1 MLNSAFIFSFLVAT
15 AISLLYSR
23 SNFRPGGKL
32 AALIRFRMRHV
43 TRMPMRSNDFESEL
57 SFRNTEIAFGNKVVE
72 IGKKTRLCCSP
83 VGGTER
89 RVGDERD

>member
-1 MLNSAFIFSFLVAT
+1 LKA
-15 AISLLYSR
+15 
-23 SNFRPGGKL
+23 
-32 AALIRFRMRHV
+32 
-43 TRMPMRSNDFESEL
+43 
-57 SFRNTEIAFGNKVVE
+57 SFRLAIPKLSFGNKVVE